1 MRRFVFR
8 AAEALLLPTLGLAGV
23 AVLVPGQLA
32 LATHVYVLLV
42 AGIALLAVNLR
53 LRGAY
58 PQPRRSVVDEAL
70 DLPEHDEER
79 LPELERL
86 EREVTL
92 GTASAHDLHFRL
104 RPTLRETA
112 ANLLAV
118 RRGIDLDGQPA
129 RARAALGEDTW
140 QLVRRDVEPPADRL
154 GRGVDPARLRAAVDA
169 LEAL

>member
-1 MRRFVFR
+1 
-8 AAEALLLPTLGLAGV
+8 
-23 AVLVPGQLA
+23 
-32 LATHVYVLLV
+32 
-42 AGIALLAVNLR
+42 
-53 LRGAY
+53 
-58 PQPRRSVVDEAL
+58 VVDEAL